1 MNKRIIRQTLLFAA
15 VLTGLLLSAGVSL
28 WSASAAPLAQDEPET
43 SETLSTPPT
52 HTSTLTPTPTVS
64 GTAFIT
70 YTLTFTPTP
79 TSALTPTATLTPTFT
94 PTPAPTA
101 TPNLKIDRDRTI
113 QIDVNR
119 NGQIDPGDT
128 LRHTIKVTN
137 EGNVPAS
144 GVKLEDRYD
153 KNLIEKMN
161 IGGQVQPPADTVSW
175 DFDLA
180 PGALFEVSYDATLK
194 SDLPSG
200 RINVQH
206 VAEVSSDGIVLV
218 VADPESFFVDVLPSP
233 TPTQTPT
240 LSPTPEPTL
249 TPTATIAPTPTLT
262 PTLAPT
268 PTRES
273 QSTFTVEKGAQI
285 PAILI
290 GLISLVTIAAVVYVG
305 THQDIKPH
313 QIGLV
318 REGIFL
324 IFIVT
329 AVLILAIDRGIPAD
343 GAISLLS
350 AIAGYVFG
358 RAWGARGE

>member
-15 VLTGLLLSAGVSL
+15 VLSGLLLSVAVLL
-28 WSASAAPLAQDEPET
+28 WPTLAVAAAQATPVPGTPLAD
-43 SETLSTPPT
+43 
-52 HTSTLTPTPTVS
+52 STLTPSTVPTH
-64 GTAFIT
+64 
-70 YTLTFTPTP
+70 
-79 TSALTPTATLTPTFT
+79 TATLTPTLAVSGTAVVTDTLTFT
-94 PTPAPTA
+94 PS
-101 TPNLKIDRDRTI
+101 LKIGRRRSMV
-113 QIDVNR
+113 IDVNG

-137 EGNVPAS
+137 QGDVPAS
-144 GVKLEDRYD
+144 EIKLKD
-153 KNLIEKMN
+153 KFDKKLITVDETAV
-161 IGGQVQPPADTVSW
+161 QVEPTGDIVSW

-180 PGALFEVSYDATLK
+180 PGATFEVSYDATLK

-200 RINVQH
+200 KINVQH
-206 VAEVSSDGIVLV
+206 VAEVLSSDGIVLV
-218 VADPESFFVDVLPSP
+218 TADPESFFVDVLPS
-233 TPTQTPT
+233 
-240 LSPTPEPTL
+240 L
-249 TPTATIAPTPTLT
+249 TPTPAPP
-262 PTLAPT
+262 
-268 PTRES
+268 RE
-273 QSTFTVEKGAQI
+273 STFTAEKQAWI
-285 PAILI
+285 PAILVA
-290 GLISLVTIAAVVYVG
+290 LISLVTIAAVVYVG

>member
-1 MNKRIIRQTLLFAA
+1 VNKRILRQTLLFAA
-15 VLTGLLLSAGVSL
+15 LLTGLLLSVGVSL

-43 SETLSTPPT
+43 SETPSTSPT

-79 TSALTPTATLTPTFT
+79 MSTLTPTATLTPTFT
-94 PTPAPTA
+94 PTPTA

-144 GVKLEDRYD
+144 GVKLEDKYD

-175 DFDLA
+175 DFDLPPEA
-180 PGALFEVSYDATLK
+180 RFEVSYDATLK

-249 TPTATIAPTPTLT
+249 TPMPTITPTLTLT
-262 PTLAPT
+262 PTLAPA
-268 PTRES
+268 PTGES
-273 QSTFTVEKGAQI
+273 QSTFTGEKGAHI

-358 RAWGARGE
+358 RAWGASGE